1 VLHSITL
8 ADLGQGVST
17 VRIGG
22 GAGEEPQDRFYAGTR
37 VASLAFNPPGDRL
50 LLVGAPSQLPPYLG
64 VVDLRG
70 LRQPGNASKGAA
82 GRAPHRQLLPA
93 EASGRLLQAAWH
105 PLSRAHVVALLGP
118 AEGDPERP
126 AEVHVYDVEAGERRG
141 PEAVVE
147 VDGDVAAFAFGPDSL
162 WQRFTLYL
170 VATGRGTGARM
181 LALCPF
187 VPQRAQ
193 VPALAVKELQET
205 VLEELALDKVR
216 CRVVWC
222 SVVCDVVWGGGFY
235 ATCVCVVCVCVEMEL
250 GGSARCLRL
259 EVG

>member
-1 VLHSITL
+1 MGQDASTGAQDEALHYITL
-8 ADLGQGVST
+8 SDLGQGVGA

-22 GAGEEPQDRFYAGTR
+22 TPGEETQDRFYGGTR
-37 VASLAFNPPGDRL
+37 MASLAFNPPGDRL
-50 LLVGAPSQLPPYLG
+50 LLVGAPSELPPYLG
-64 VVDLRG
+64 VMDLRG
-70 LRQPGNASKGAA
+70 LRQQQPSNGKGSS
-82 GRAPHRQLLPA
+82 RAPHRQLLPA

-118 AEGDPERP
+118 AEGDPQSP
-126 AEVHVYDVEAGERRG
+126 AEVHVYDVESEKRE

-147 VDGDVAAFAFGPDSL
+147 VDGDVAAFCFGPDSL

-170 VATGRGTGARM
+170 AATGSGAGARM

-193 VPALAVKELQET
+193 VPAPAVKELQET

-216 CRVVWC
+216 ASTYACRKNNC
-222 SVVCDVVWGGGFY
+222 
-235 ATCVCVVCVCVEMEL
+235 L
-250 GGSARCLRL
+250 GG
-259 EVG
+259 VT